1 MGTADK
7 FHYRSMDNLVR
18 IIGGGLAGTEA
29 AWQLAR
35 RGIAVELFE
44 MRPLRRTEAHASDDL
59 AEVVCS
65 NSLRSDSLSA
75 PAGLLKAEMRQ
86 LNSLIIRTAET
97 HRVPAGSALAVDRAA
112 FARGVTQAIEALP
125 KVQVIRHEVESIP
138 DDGIVIVATG
148 PLTSPA
154 LSRALTAQL
163 GEEHLYFY
171 DAISPIVTAESI
183 DMNLAYRAARY
194 GKGGDDYINLP
205 LTQAEYYR
213 FIDALVAAER
223 VATHSFERFVPFEGC
238 MPIEEMA
245 DRGKETLAF
254 GPMRAVGLIDPS
266 TGRRPY
272 AVVQLRQE
280 NRASTLYNLVGFQT
294 KMTYA
299 EQRKVLALIPGLANA
314 EFIRLG
320 SLHRNTFINAPQHL
334 LPTLQWRQR
343 QSLFF
348 AGQMTGVEGYI
359 ESAATGLLAGI
370 NAANLVFGKAPV
382 VPPLTTALGALLGY
396 ISDSER
402 KRFQPMNV
410 NFGLISPLS
419 VGLRGK
425 AKKEMLS
432 RRALADMAAWLSELD
447 GGAKGADAN
456 DLVSVETLGRIHG
469 ETSVEMQPLR
479 NDGKAVVP

>member
-1 MGTADK
+1 MEN
-7 FHYRSMDNLVR
+7 FVR

-35 RGIAVELFE
+35 RGVAVELFE
-44 MRPLRRTEAHASDDL
+44 MRPVRRTEAHATDQL

-86 LNSLIIRTAET
+86 LDSLIIRIAEA
-97 HRVPAGSALAVDRAA
+97 HRVPAGSALAVDRDS
-112 FARGVTQAIEALP
+112 FARGVTEAIQALP
-125 KVQVIRHEVESIP
+125 NVEVIRHEVESIP
-138 DDGIVIVATG
+138 DDGIVILASG

-154 LSRALTAQL
+154 LSDALTAKL

-171 DAISPIVTAESI
+171 DAISPIVSAESI
-183 DMNLAYRAARY
+183 DMSVAYRAARY

-205 LTQAEYYR
+205 LTREQYYR

-223 VATHSFERFVPFEGC
+223 VATHCFERFVPFEGC
-238 MPIEEMA
+238 MPIEELA

-254 GPMRAVGLIDPS
+254 GPMRAVGLIDPR
-266 TGRRPY
+266 TDRRPY

-280 NRASTLYNLVGFQT
+280 NRQQTLYNLVGFQT
-294 KMTYA
+294 KMTYG
-299 EQRKVLALIPGLANA
+299 EQRKVFALIPGLANA
-314 EFIRLG
+314 EFVRLG

-343 QSLFF
+343 ETLFF

-370 NAANLVFGKAPV
+370 NAANLIFDIAPV
-382 VPPLTTALGALLGY
+382 VPPPTTALGALLRY
-396 ISDSER
+396 ISDPER

-410 NFGLISPLS
+410 NFGLIPPLS
-419 VGLRGK
+419 VRLRGK

-432 RRALADMAAWLSELD
+432 RRALADMAAWLGELD
-447 GGAKGADAN
+447 GGASGVDGSDLAN
-456 DLVSVETLGRIHG
+456 AEKLDCLIHG
-469 ETSVEMQPLR
+469 ETVIEVQPFR
-479 NDGKAVVP
+479 NEGKAVVP